1 MLDRIKKTLYYRA
14 FRTQTKNKSQK
25 PLLSVKGGTVIILF
39 NGTREEDRKTV
50 HRFKKK
56 LTASGA
62 SSVKSLAYIDNKL
75 PLDNVDYAAY
85 NKKNINWYG
94 VPSGEKA
101 EAFMQ
106 SPADILIVLCP
117 EMLPHYEYIIAHSQ
131 AQFIIGPDISNST
144 TYFNLTVQ
152 HPTSDNLE
160 DMVHAIT
167 KAVDV
172 IAEKP

>member
-1 MLDRIKKTLYYRA
+1 MLDRIKKTLFYRA
-14 FRTQTKNKSQK
+14 FRTQTNNNPHK
-25 PLLSVKGGTVIILF
+25 PLLSIKGGSVIILF

-56 LTASGA
+56 LTTSGA
-62 SSVKSLAYIDNKL
+62 ASVKSLAYIDNKL

-94 VPSGEKA
+94 VPSGEKV
-101 EAFMQ
+101 ESFIQ
-106 SPADILIVLCP
+106 SPADILVVLCP
-117 EMLPHYEYIIAHSQ
+117 VMLPHYEYIIAHAQ
-131 AQFIIGPDISNST
+131 AQFIIGPDIVNST

-152 HPTSDNLE
+152 YPASDNLE